1 MSDWKLEFR
10 LKPVVIQGGTYRGM
24 TYNNNYS
31 RFRTYNIYEYGQPDN
46 ELVDTEIYFDYS
58 VQETS
63 DKIIVNFNGV
73 RNFRFKVT
81 SVGTSTPFPVHS
93 KLYNDTGTL
102 VDITYNSGT
111 GYNYDSGNKPGFSI
125 GSKILE
131 INKSSTS
138 EKTFTVNKK
147 LIRFDDI
154 GILESAN
161 NFIEIWLESIVWIP
175 PKEPDKTTM
184 WKKRSGEELAPPV
197 TSKQFQGPKTFD
209 KLKYDGFS
217 DSGNTRTHW
226 YVNAN
231 IKPWAIR
238 KSGVFKTHNR
248 PSGYMKIR
256 KSGTF
261 VDKSEILESDV
272 NQPNKGSSRIRK
284 SGSFVGQNKIGQ
296 Q

>member
-24 TYNNNYS
+24 TYTNDYS
-31 RFRTYNIYEYGQPDN
+31 RFRTYNTYNIGQPDN
-46 ELVDTEIYFDYS
+46 ELVDVDIYFDYS

-63 DKIIVNFNGV
+63 DKIIIKINGV
-73 RNFRFKVT
+73 KHFRLKIT
-81 SVGTSTPFPVHS
+81 SVGTSTPFNIHD
-93 KLYNDTGTL
+93 KLYTDDGVL
-102 VDITYNSGT
+102 ADINYQSGV
-111 GYNYDSGNKPGFSI
+111 GYNYDSGYKQGLRLEPRTI
-125 GSKILE
+125 E
-131 INKSSTS
+131 INKNYTNDQIIQ
-138 EKTFTVNKK
+138 VNKK
-147 LIRFDDI
+147 LVRFDDI
-154 GILESAN
+154 GVLESAN

-175 PKEPDKTTM
+175 PNRTTL

-197 TSKQFQGPKTFD
+197 VDKQFQEPKTFD

-217 DSGNTRTHW
+217 DSGYTRTHW

-231 IKPWAIR
+231 IKPWAVR

-248 PSGYMKIR
+248 PSGFLKIR

-261 VDKSEILESDV
+261 VDKSEMLESDV
-272 NQPNKGSSRIRK
+272 NQQNKGSSRVRK

>member
-31 RFRTYNIYEYGQPDN
+31 RFRTYNIYDYGQPDN
-46 ELVDTEIYFDYS
+46 ELLDTEIYFDYS

-81 SVGTSTPFPVHS
+81 SVGISTPFPVHN

-161 NFIEIWLESIVWIP
+161 NFIEIWLESIIWIP

>member
-31 RFRTYNIYEYGQPDN
+31 RFRTYNIYDYGQPDN
-46 ELVDTEIYFDYS
+46 ELVDIEIYFDYS

-81 SVGTSTPFPVHS
+81 SVGTSTPFPVHN

-111 GYNYDSGNKPGFSI
+111 GYNYDSGNKSGFSI

>member
-1 MSDWKLEFR
+1 MSDYKLEFR

-24 TYNNNYS
+24 TYTNDYS
-31 RFRTYNIYEYGQPDN
+31 RFRTYNVYDIGQPDN

-81 SVGTSTPFPVHS
+81 SVGTSTPFPVHN

-111 GYNYDSGNKPGFSI
+111 GYNYDSGNKPGFNI

-131 INKSSTS
+131 IDKSSTS
-138 EKTFTVNKK
+138 EQTFTVNKK

-154 GILESAN
+154 GVLESAN

>member
-24 TYNNNYS
+24 TYTNEYS
-31 RFRTYNIYEYGQPDN
+31 RFRTYNTYGIGQPDN
-46 ELVDTEIYFDYS
+46 ELVDVDIHFDYN
-58 VQETS
+58 VEETS
-63 DKIIVNFNGV
+63 DKIIAMVRGV
-73 RNFRFKVT
+73 KYFRLKVT
-81 SVGTSTPFPVHS
+81 SVGRSTPFPMHD
-93 KLYNDTGTL
+93 KLYTDNGVL
-102 VDITYNSGT
+102 EDIHYTSGV
-111 GYNYDSGNKPGFSI
+111 GYNYDSGKKPGI
-125 GSKILE
+125 RLDTKILE
-131 INKSSTS
+131 IDKKSTT
-138 EKTFTVNKK
+138 EQRIQVNKK
-147 LIRFDDI
+147 LVRFDDI
-154 GILESAN
+154 GVIESEN
-161 NFIEIWLESIVWIP
+161 NFIEIWLESIIWIP
-175 PKEPDKTTM
+175 PKEPDKTTL
-184 WKKRSGEELAPPV
+184 WKKRSGEELVPPV
-197 TSKQFQGPKTFD
+197 IAKQFQGPKTFD
-209 KLKYDGFS
+209 KLKHDGFS

-226 YVNAN
+226 YVSATL
-231 IKPWAIR
+231 KPWAIR

>member
-31 RFRTYNIYEYGQPDN
+31 RFRTYNIYDYGQPDN

-81 SVGTSTPFPVHS
+81 SVGTSTPFPVHN

-261 VDKSEILESDV
+261 IDKSEILESDV

>member
-1 MSDWKLEFR
+1 MSDWKLEFH

-24 TYNNNYS
+24 TYTNDS
-31 RFRTYNIYEYGQPDN
+31 STFRTYNTQDFGKPDN
-46 ELVDTEIYFDYS
+46 EVVDTQVFFDYNFT
-58 VQETS
+58 ETD
-63 DKIIVNFNGV
+63 DKIVVKFNGI
-73 RNFRFKVT
+73 RTFRFKIE
-81 SVGTSTPFPVHS
+81 SVGRSVPFSVHN
-93 KLYNDTGTL
+93 KLYNDYGVL
-102 VDITYNSGT
+102 VDLNYTSGV
-111 GYNYDSGNKPGFSI
+111 GYNYDSGNKPGFRMDSV
-125 GSKILE
+125 ILE
-131 INKSSTS
+131 IDKNSYREQSII
-138 EKTFTVNKK
+138 VNKK
-147 LIRFDDI
+147 LVRFDDI
-154 GILESAN
+154 AELEAAN
-161 NFIEIWLESIVWIP
+161 NYIEIWLESIVWIP

-197 TSKQFQGPKTFD
+197 ISKQFQGPKTFD

-217 DSGNTRTHW
+217 DSENTRTHW

-284 SGSFVGQNKIGQ
+284 SGSFVGQNNIGQ

>member
-1 MSDWKLEFR
+1 MSDYKLEFR

-24 TYNNNYS
+24 TYTNDYS
-31 RFRTYNIYEYGQPDN
+31 RFRTYNVYDIGQPDN

-63 DKIIVNFNGV
+63 DKIIVKFNGI

-81 SVGTSTPFPVHS
+81 SVGTSTPFPIHN

-111 GYNYDSGNKPGFSI
+111 GYNYDSGNKPGFNI
-125 GSKILE
+125 GFKILE
-131 INKSSTS
+131 IDKSSTS
-138 EKTFTVNKK
+138 EQTFTVNKK

-154 GILESAN
+154 GVIESAN

-175 PKEPDKTTM
+175 PKEPDKITM
-184 WKKRSGEELAPPV
+184 WKKRSGEELAPTV
-197 TSKQFQGPKTFD
+197 TAKQFQGPKTFD

-226 YVNAN
+226 YVTAAL
-231 IKPWAIR
+231 KPWAIR

-248 PSGYMKIR
+248 PSGYMRIR

>member
-31 RFRTYNIYEYGQPDN
+31 RFRTYNIYDYGQPDN

-81 SVGTSTPFPVHS
+81 SVGTSTPFPVHN

-125 GSKILE
+125 GYKILE

-154 GILESAN
+154 GVLASSN

-197 TSKQFQGPKTFD
+197 TAKQFQGPKTFD

>member
-1 MSDWKLEFR
+1 MSDYKLEFR

-24 TYNNNYS
+24 TYTNDYS
-31 RFRTYNIYEYGQPDN
+31 RFRTYNVYDIGQPDN

-81 SVGTSTPFPVHS
+81 SVGTSTPFPVHN

-111 GYNYDSGNKPGFSI
+111 GYNYDSGNKPGFNI

-131 INKSSTS
+131 IDKSSTS
-138 EKTFTVNKK
+138 EQTFTVNKK

-154 GILESAN
+154 GVIESAN

-175 PKEPDKTTM
+175 PKEPDKITM
-184 WKKRSGEELAPPV
+184 WKKRSGEELAPTV
-197 TSKQFQGPKTFD
+197 TAKQFQGPKTFD

-272 NQPNKGSSRIRK
+272 NQPNKGSSRIRN

>member
-1 MSDWKLEFR
+1 MSDYKLEFR

-24 TYNNNYS
+24 TYTNDYS
-31 RFRTYNIYEYGQPDN
+31 RFRTYNVYDIGQPDN

-81 SVGTSTPFPVHS
+81 SVGTSTPFPIHN

-111 GYNYDSGNKPGFSI
+111 GYNYDSGNKPGFNI

-131 INKSSTS
+131 IDKSSTS
-138 EKTFTVNKK
+138 EQTFTVNKK

-154 GILESAN
+154 GVIESAN
-161 NFIEIWLESIVWIP
+161 NFIEIWLESIIWIP
-175 PKEPDKTTM
+175 PKEPDKITM
-184 WKKRSGEELAPPV
+184 WKKRSGEELAPTV
-197 TSKQFQGPKTFD
+197 TAKQYQGPKTFE

-226 YVNAN
+226 YVTATL
-231 IKPWAIR
+231 KPWAIR
-238 KSGVFKTHNR
+238 KSGVFKSHNR

>member
-10 LKPVVIQGGTYRGM
+10 LKPVVIQGGTYRDM

-31 RFRTYNIYEYGQPDN
+31 RFRTYNIYDYGQPDN

-81 SVGTSTPFPVHS
+81 SVGTSTPFPVHN

>member
-1 MSDWKLEFR
+1 MSDWRLEFR

-24 TYNNNYS
+24 TYTNNS
-31 RFRTYNIYEYGQPDN
+31 SIFRTYNIYDYGYPDN

-63 DKIIVNFNGV
+63 DKIIVNFNGI
-73 RNFRFKVT
+73 RNFRFKIT
-81 SVGTSTPFPVHS
+81 SVGTSTPFPVHN

-111 GYNYDSGNKPGFSI
+111 GYNYDSGNKPGLNV

-138 EKTFTVNKK
+138 EQTFSVNKK

-154 GILESAN
+154 GILASAN

-197 TSKQFQGPKTFD
+197 ISKQFQGPKTFD

-238 KSGVFKTHNR
+238 KSGVFKSHNR

>member
-31 RFRTYNIYEYGQPDN
+31 RFRTYNIYDYGQPDN

-58 VQETS
+58 FQETS

-81 SVGTSTPFPVHS
+81 SVGTSTPFPVHN

>member
-31 RFRTYNIYEYGQPDN
+31 RFRTYNIYDYGQPDN

-73 RNFRFKVT
+73 RKFRFKVT
-81 SVGTSTPFPVHS
+81 SVGTSTPFPVHN

-154 GILESAN
+154 SILESAN

-272 NQPNKGSSRIRK
+272 NQLNKGSSRIRK

>member
-31 RFRTYNIYEYGQPDN
+31 RFRTYNIYDYGQPDN

-81 SVGTSTPFPVHS
+81 SVGTSTPFPVHN

-102 VDITYNSGT
+102 VDITSNSGT

>member
-31 RFRTYNIYEYGQPDN
+31 RFRTYNIYDYGQPDN

-81 SVGTSTPFPVHS
+81 SVGTSTPFPVHN

-131 INKSSTS
+131 ISKSSTS

-184 WKKRSGEELAPPV
+184 WKKRSGEELTPPV

>member
-31 RFRTYNIYEYGQPDN
+31 RFRTYNIYDYGQPDN

-58 VQETS
+58 IQETS

-81 SVGTSTPFPVHS
+81 SVGTSTPFPVHN

-238 KSGVFKTHNR
+238 KSGVFKSHNR

>member
-1 MSDWKLEFR
+1 MSDYKLEFR

-24 TYNNNYS
+24 TYTNDYS
-31 RFRTYNIYEYGQPDN
+31 RFRTYNVYDIGQPDN

-81 SVGTSTPFPVHS
+81 SVGTSTPFPVHN

-131 INKSSTS
+131 IDKSSTS
-138 EKTFTVNKK
+138 EQTFTVNKK

-154 GILESAN
+154 GVLESAN

-248 PSGYMKIR
+248 PSGYMKIH

>member
-31 RFRTYNIYEYGQPDN
+31 RFRTYNIYDYGQPDN

-81 SVGTSTPFPVHS
+81 SVGTSTPFPVHN

-197 TSKQFQGPKTFD
+197 TSKQFQGPKKFD

>member
-1 MSDWKLEFR
+1 MSDWRLEFR

-24 TYNNNYS
+24 TYTNNSS
-31 RFRTYNIYEYGQPDN
+31 RFRTYNIYDYGYPDN

-73 RNFRFKVT
+73 RNFRFKIT
-81 SVGTSTPFPVHS
+81 SVGTSTPFPVHN

-111 GYNYDSGNKPGFSI
+111 GYNYDSGNKPGFNV

-131 INKSSTS
+131 INKSSKS
-138 EKTFTVNKK
+138 EQTFSVNKK

-217 DSGNTRTHW
+217 DSGNARTHW
-226 YVNAN
+226 YVTAAL
-231 IKPWAIR
+231 KPWAIR

>member
-31 RFRTYNIYEYGQPDN
+31 RFRTYNIYDYGQPDN

-81 SVGTSTPFPVHS
+81 SVGTSTPFPVHN

-138 EKTFTVNKK
+138 KKTFTVNKK

>member
-31 RFRTYNIYEYGQPDN
+31 IFRTYNIYDYGQPDN

-81 SVGTSTPFPVHS
+81 SVGTSTPFPVHN

-131 INKSSTS
+131 ISKSSTS

-238 KSGVFKTHNR
+238 KSGVFKSHNR

-261 VDKSEILESDV
+261 VNKSEILESDI

>member
-10 LKPVVIQGGTYRGM
+10 LKPVFIQGGTYRGM

-31 RFRTYNIYEYGQPDN
+31 RFRTYNIYDYGQPDN

-81 SVGTSTPFPVHS
+81 SVGTSTPFPVHN

-272 NQPNKGSSRIRK
+272 NQQNKGSSRIRK

>member
-1 MSDWKLEFR
+1 MSDYKLEFR

-24 TYNNNYS
+24 TYTNDYS
-31 RFRTYNIYEYGQPDN
+31 RFRTYNVYDIGQPDN

-81 SVGTSTPFPVHS
+81 SVGTSTPFPIHN

-111 GYNYDSGNKPGFSI
+111 GYNYDSGNKPGFNI

-131 INKSSTS
+131 IDKSQTS
-138 EKTFTVNKK
+138 ERTFTINKK

-154 GILESAN
+154 GVLESAN

-197 TSKQFQGPKTFD
+197 TAKQFQGPKTFD

-238 KSGVFKTHNR
+238 KSGVFKSHNR

>member
-1 MSDWKLEFR
+1 MSDYKLEFR

-24 TYNNNYS
+24 TYTNDYS
-31 RFRTYNIYEYGQPDN
+31 RFRTYNVYDIGQPDN
-46 ELVDTEIYFDYS
+46 ELVDVDIHFDYS
-58 VQETS
+58 AQETS
-63 DKIIVNFNGV
+63 DKIIITVNGV
-73 RNFRFKVT
+73 KYFRLKIT
-81 SVGTSTPFPVHS
+81 SVGTSTPFPVHD
-93 KLYNDTGTL
+93 KLYTDNGVLLDLNYT
-102 VDITYNSGT
+102 SGV
-111 GYNYDSGNKPGFSI
+111 GYNYDSGQKQGIRF
-125 GSKILE
+125 GATKFE
-131 INKSSTS
+131 INKNSAT
-138 EKTFTVNKK
+138 EQRIQVNKK
-147 LIRFDDI
+147 LVRFDDI
-154 GILESAN
+154 GQLESAN
-161 NFIEIWLESIVWIP
+161 NFIELWLESIVYIP
-175 PKEPDKTTM
+175 PKEPDKITM
-184 WKKRSGEELAPPV
+184 WKKRSGEELSPPV

-209 KLKYDGFS
+209 KLKYDGLS

-226 YVNAN
+226 YVNDN

-238 KSGVFKTHNR
+238 KSGVFKSHNR

>member
-31 RFRTYNIYEYGQPDN
+31 RFRTYNIYDYGQPDN

-81 SVGTSTPFPVHS
+81 SVGTSTPFPVHN

>member
-31 RFRTYNIYEYGQPDN
+31 RFRTYNIYDYGQPDN

-73 RNFRFKVT
+73 RNFRFKIT
-81 SVGTSTPFPVHS
+81 SVGTSTPFPVHN

>member
-31 RFRTYNIYEYGQPDN
+31 RFRTYNIYDYGYPDN

-81 SVGTSTPFPVHS
+81 SVGTSTPFPVHN

-131 INKSSTS
+131 INKSETS
-138 EKTFTVNKK
+138 EQIFTVNKK

-154 GILESAN
+154 GLIASSN

-184 WKKRSGEELAPPV
+184 WKKRSGEELATPV
-197 TSKQFQGPKTFD
+197 TAKQFQGPKTFD

-217 DSGNTRTHW
+217 DYGNTRTHW
-226 YVNAN
+226 YVNAAL
-231 IKPWAIR
+231 KPWAIR

-261 VDKSEILESDV
+261 VDKSEILEIDV

>member
-31 RFRTYNIYEYGQPDN
+31 RFRTYNIYDYGQPDN

-81 SVGTSTPFPVHS
+81 SVGTSTPFPVHN

-197 TSKQFQGPKTFD
+197 IAKQFQGPKTFD

-226 YVNAN
+226 YVTAAL
-231 IKPWAIR
+231 KPWAIR

-256 KSGTF
+256 KSGAF